1 MAKNDDFKV
10 YNQYLFPEQQL
21 GRVIDHILSAY
32 LSSLLFTDRMINK
45 ELVCLIKQFGL
56 VCCTNQGILLR
67 SLIGRG
73 VCCATP

>member
-1 MAKNDDFKV
+1 MIILWLTISICSQSNM
-10 YNQYLFPEQQL
+10 L